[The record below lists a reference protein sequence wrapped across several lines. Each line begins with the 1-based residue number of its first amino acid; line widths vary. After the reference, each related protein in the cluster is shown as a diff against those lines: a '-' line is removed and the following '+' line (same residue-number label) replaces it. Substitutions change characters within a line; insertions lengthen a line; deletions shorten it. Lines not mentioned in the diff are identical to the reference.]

1 MSLPVAGLRL
11 NLVRAPEQ
19 LDAVLAKA
27 PRGLV
32 LSLGVVDGRNAWKT
46 DLEKVIAKIEP
57 VIARRG
63 TDHVQVA
70 PSCSLLHSPIDLE
83 LETRLDPEVFDL
95 AKTGAAM
102 IQIDEAALRRSA
114 LDQPGLRSQDPEMG
128 GSPPC
133 ARQYGRSGARNPR
146 NGALKP

>member
-46 DLEKVIAKIEP
+46 DLEKVLAKIEP

-83 LETRLDPEVFDL
+83 LETSLDPEGFDL
-95 AKTGAAM
+95 EKTGAAM

-114 LDQPGLRSQDPEMG
+114 LDQPRLRPQDPKWEEVRPALVNMVEA
-128 GSPPC
+128 
-133 ARQYGRSGARNPR
+133 AREIRATER
-146 NGALKP
+146 

>member
-46 DLEKVIAKIEP
+46 DLEKVLAKIEP

-83 LETRLDPEVFDL
+83 LETSLDPEVFDL
-95 AKTGAAM
+95 EKAGAAM

-114 LDQPGLRSQDPEMG
+114 LDQPGLRSQDPKWEEVRPALVNMVEA
-128 GSPPC
+128 
-133 ARQYGRSGARNPR
+133 AREIRATAR
-146 NGALKP
+146 